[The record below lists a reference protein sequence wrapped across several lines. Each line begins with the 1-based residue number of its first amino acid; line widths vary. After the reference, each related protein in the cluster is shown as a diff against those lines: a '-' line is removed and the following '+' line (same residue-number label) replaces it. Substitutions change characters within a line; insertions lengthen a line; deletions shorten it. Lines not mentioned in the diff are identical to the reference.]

1 MEGVVFQK
9 AAKAAAEGVVF
20 PEAAEEA
27 VRMEVV
33 EGSQDASVDDL
44 NDFLMNASSG
54 KIAQEIWGDNL
65 EGRLR
70 TYVEPVTAKKQCE
83 YAEVE
88 CNNDGGVI
96 CWICNCPIIEPRKAQ
111 CEHLLP
117 VIRAIMFTGIITT
130 ARVTAR
136 LDEAEQDIEELQGV
150 MHSQREELA
159 KQNLLCADD
168 LCNGFRGKSGAVL
181 IKFSDDGSLSCVPD
195 EDKIKKLVKK
205 IIALRK
211 NNGLR
216 KHCYRKSAD
225 MKTHI
230 TEVYSSICVEINKE
244 LNAFV
249 ELAELNNCEQVRN
262 AFCQYAM
269 SKIQLYASEKA
280 LALLPKEETEEETE
294 EERIAREEVEEKRK
308 RVTESFERYSNAL
321 ATVVYQM
328 YSKEDVDKTDKLDI
342 KKMVTSDRSNYSV
355 IFVDFWWDRRV
366 EYVKNTLKQYLTK
379 YPIITTGLAAS
390 IVQALMLLFRLNS
403 IPPNISPVSE
413 RNKLVAP
420 LKKSFNLILFGII
433 CKIRELFYP
442 HPSLLDHYFKKLLST
457 QPYLDLLTAIRRELN
472 SDFIDKVMLKDLREG
487 YLKSIHV
494 DASKLFSPESK
505 TVVETESSI
514 KAQISPDTYVERYG
528 LLDDLHDSD
537 GSSLGEDLSMEVV
550 EEEEEEK
557 GGSKRRTKKNKSK
570 TKAKKRKTHR
580 IKRRKNNRTRKH

>member
-9 AAKAAAEGVVF
+9 AAK
-20 PEAAEEA
+20 EA
-27 VRMEVV
+27 VRMEVA
-33 EGSQDASVDDL
+33 EGSQDTSIDDL

-54 KIAQEIWGDNL
+54 EIAQEIWVNNL

-70 TYVEPVTAKKQCE
+70 TYVEPVTAKNQCK
-83 YAEVE
+83 YAKVK
-88 CNNDGGVI
+88 CNNEGKVS

-168 LCNGFRGKSGAVL
+168 LCNGFRGKSGTVL
-181 IKFSDDGSLSCVPD
+181 IKFSDDGLLTCVPD
-195 EDKIKKLVKK
+195 EDKIEELVNK

-211 NNGLR
+211 NNWLSNP
-216 KHCYRKSAD
+216 CYDNSAD
-225 MKTHI
+225 MKKRI

-244 LNAFV
+244 LSAFV

-280 LALLPKEETEEETE
+280 LALLPKEETE

-342 KKMVTSDRSNYSV
+342 EKMVTSDRSNYREV
-355 IFVDFWWDRRV
+355 FVVEWWDRRV

-379 YPIITTGLAAS
+379 YPRITTGLAAS

-403 IPPNISPVSE
+403 IPHTIRPVSK
-413 RNKLVAP
+413 RNELVAP

-442 HPSLLDHYFKKLLST
+442 DSSQLDHYFKKLLST
-457 QPYLDLLTAIRRELN
+457 RPYLDLLTVIRRELN

-494 DASKLFSPESK
+494 DASELFSPESK

-550 EEEEEEK
+550 EEEEEK